1 MQPTAVVQFQA
12 RLFEEGQLLHN
23 QLTSLPSNDTRIRT
37 AQGLKNG
44 APSCPSFWIERRV
57 LSDEFY
63 SELAAAALG
72 YNILEEDQCR
82 YDEGNQSLGI
92 TYDQYFGKD
101 TSTPRF
107 DEPHVCQKFTTWPNA
122 FTRIR

>member
-57 LSDEFY
+57 LSDGFY
-63 SELAAAALG
+63 SELAAARLE
-72 YNILEEDQCR
+72 YNILEVDQCG
-82 YDEGNQSLGI
+82 YDQGNQPSGI
-92 TYDQYFGKD
+92 TCDQQFGED
-101 TSTPRF
+101 TSP
-107 DEPHVCQKFTTWPNA
+107 P
-122 FTRIR
+122 

>member
-1 MQPTAVVQFQA
+1 MQPTAVVQFQG

-23 QLTSLPSNDTRIRT
+23 RLTSLASNVTRIRT

-63 SELAAAALG
+63 SELAGAALG

-92 TYDQYFGKD
+92 TYEQHFGKD

-107 DEPHVCQKFTTWPNA
+107 EEPHVCRKFTTWPNA

>member
-57 LSDEFY
+57 KEVNPWKLLTISI
-63 SELAAAALG
+63 LA
-72 YNILEEDQCR
+72 
-82 YDEGNQSLGI
+82 
-92 TYDQYFGKD
+92 
-101 TSTPRF
+101 
-107 DEPHVCQKFTTWPNA
+107 
-122 FTRIR
+122 RIRVYPDLTNRTFLENLRLGRTRLRGYANE